1 MIRSEF
7 HQTCMSPAEPTIS
20 IYARWGYQDEH
31 ASLVEVYCIRGSVL
45 HTMKAAQE
53 NGQCADFSRPH
64 FGLFWDWRS
73 AAGGGILLDLLS

>member
-7 HQTCMSPAEPTIS
+7 HQLACPLPNRQFPSM
-20 IYARWGYQDEH
+20 RGGGYQDEH